1 MTEEKPQKRNKRK
14 IIIFGALILLGLISF
29 LAWFFIIRDTSPAS
43 VTSSEA
49 IEARNETLSSCSAE
63 GTEDVNGRWSVA
75 KDCGTF
81 DESCLTEVCA
91 TSFAVFRI
99 KEELVGVGGKT
110 VVGRTPNVTGALV
123 INEKLINSEPNQPL
137 ITVDMASLMTDNAA
151 RDNALRNQAIETALF
166 PLATFEIKN
175 PIDFSNETDLAAGFI
190 RDVTGVLTIHG
201 VSKEETIAISASFNG
216 NTILIFGEL
225 GPIKLSDY
233 DIEKPRSAVVLS
245 VEDNASMEFQIF
257 FKKTS

>member
-1 MTEEKPQKRNKRK
+1 
-14 IIIFGALILLGLISF
+14 
-29 LAWFFIIRDTSPAS
+29 
-43 VTSSEA
+43 
-49 IEARNETLSSCSAE
+49 
-63 GTEDVNGRWSVA
+63 
-75 KDCGTF
+75 
-81 DESCLTEVCA
+81 
-91 TSFAVFRI
+91 
-99 KEELVGVGGKT
+99 
-110 VVGRTPNVTGALV
+110 
-123 INEKLINSEPNQPL
+123 
-137 ITVDMASLMTDNAA
+137 MASLMTDNAA
-151 RDNALRNQAIETALF
+151 RDNALRNQAIETELF

-175 PIDFSNETDLAAGFI
+175 PIDFSNEIDLAAGFI

-201 VSKEETIAISASFNG
+201 VSREETITISASFNG

>member
-1 MTEEKPQKRNKRK
+1 M
-14 IIIFGALILLGLISF
+14 IGL
-29 LAWFFIIRDTSPAS
+29 
-43 VTSSEA
+43 
-49 IEARNETLSSCSAE
+49 
-63 GTEDVNGRWSVA
+63 
-75 KDCGTF
+75 K
-81 DESCLTEVCA
+81 
-91 TSFAVFRI
+91 AVI
-99 KEELVGVGGKT
+99 GGK
-110 VVGRTPNVTGALV
+110 
-123 INEKLINSEPNQPL
+123 K
-137 ITVDMASLMTDNAA
+137 
-151 RDNALRNQAIETALF
+151 NALRNQAIETALF

-201 VSKEETIAISASFNG
+201 VSKEETITISASFNG